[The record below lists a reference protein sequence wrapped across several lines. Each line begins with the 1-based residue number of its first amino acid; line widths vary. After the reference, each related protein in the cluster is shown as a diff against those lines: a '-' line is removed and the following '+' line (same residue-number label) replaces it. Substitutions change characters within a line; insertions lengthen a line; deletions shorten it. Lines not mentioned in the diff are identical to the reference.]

1 MCLGVPAAIIE
12 MDENARGKV
21 SIAGTV
27 REACLDLV
35 PEAKVGDWVLLH
47 AGFAIQVLDPD
58 AAAETLELL
67 REVGLLAA
75 DGSSP

>member
-1 MCLGVPAAIIE
+1 MCLAVPAEITEIG
-12 MDENARGKV
+12 ENSRAQV

-47 AGFAIQVLDPD
+47 AGFAIQILDAE

-67 REVGLLAA
+67 REGGVLG
-75 DGSSP
+75 